1 MGSEQRPQ
9 LPSYK
14 RDLSTVIRWAGLVF
28 ALPIILLVVSESFE
42 FARLHRI
49 AASFPRVAVGDD
61 KHTVR
66 SILGA
71 PQSIFTVDDWTPE
84 EIWVY
89 GRSRI
94 LGMRKVRI
102 FLQSSDDYAVTF
114 SKDGKVT
121 ELIRPE

>member
-1 MGSEQRPQ
+1 MGSEQRRQ
-9 LPSYK
+9 LPLCK
-14 RDLSTVIRWAGLVF
+14 RILSMVIRWAGLVF
-28 ALPIILLVVSESFE
+28 ALPVILLVVSESFE
-42 FARLHRI
+42 LARLHRI
-49 AASFPRVAVGDD
+49 AADFPRVAVGDD

-71 PQSIFTVDDWTPE
+71 PQSIFPVDRWTPD

-102 FLQSSDDYAVTF
+102 FLQSSDDYAVQF

>member
-1 MGSEQRPQ
+1 MGNELRPQ
-9 LPSYK
+9 LRSYK
-14 RDLSTVIRWAGLVF
+14 RVLSTIIRWAGLMFV
-28 ALPIILLVVSESFE
+28 LPVILLVISESVE
-42 FARLHRI
+42 LARLHRI

-71 PQSIFTVDDWTPE
+71 PQSIFPVDRWTPD

-89 GRSRI
+89 GRSRM